1 MQVYKMEV
9 NVFVIITMEN
19 MDMLVKMI
27 VTMFVIQTM
36 MKSVED
42 N

>member
-9 NVFVIITMEN
+9 NAFVIITMEN

-27 VTMFVIQTM
+27 ATMFVIQTM